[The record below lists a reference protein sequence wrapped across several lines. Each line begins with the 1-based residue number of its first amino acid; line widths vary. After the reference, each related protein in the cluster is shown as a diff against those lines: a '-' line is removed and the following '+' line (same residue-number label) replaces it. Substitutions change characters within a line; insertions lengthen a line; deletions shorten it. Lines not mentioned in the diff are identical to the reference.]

1 MKFTSSM
8 LKSSLCDYYWCR
20 RTTTIVRQRDHT
32 AAVQE
37 DERSKEV
44 IFKHWTPFTN
54 CISEINNTEIDN
66 AKDLDVVMPMYNLI
80 EYNDNNSK
88 TSEDLRQ
95 YYRDG
100 PALHNNVNMANFP
113 GK

>member
-1 MKFTSSM
+1 
-8 LKSSLCDYYWCR
+8 
-20 RTTTIVRQRDHT
+20 
-32 AAVQE
+32 
-37 DERSKEV
+37 
-44 IFKHWTPFTN
+44 
-54 CISEINNTEIDN
+54 
-66 AKDLDVVMPMYNLI
+66 MPMYNLI

-88 TSEDLRQ
+88 TPEDLRQ